1 MEQVSAR
8 GMGTESRVNKVV
20 FGCFCMN
27 LGIMTD
33 QLTVLLST
41 HPKLHGVTSPVK
53 GTREIC
59 FNKKSVGLLIGKDR
73 S

>member
-27 LGIMTD
+27 LYLYYDRPAHCT
-33 QLTVLLST
+33 
-41 HPKLHGVTSPVK
+41 P
-53 GTREIC
+53 
-59 FNKKSVGLLIGKDR
+59 FNSFETPWSYITCERNERDLF
-73 S
+73 